1 MEIDMNVQDTSA
13 IRELADHELDAV
25 TGGLVQEIHDA
36 LTMVDMAAQW
46 VYAAAVWNRDP
57 WA

>member
-1 MEIDMNVQDTSA
+1 MNVQDTSA

-25 TGGLVQEIHDA
+25 TGGIVREIHDA
-36 LTMVDMAAQW
+36 LTLVDMAAQW

>member
-1 MEIDMNVQDTSA
+1 MEIDMNTQETND
-13 IRELADHELDAV
+13 IRELSADELDAV
-25 TGGLVQEIHDA
+25 TGGIVREIHDA
-36 LTMVDMAAQW
+36 LTLVDMAAQW